1 MNIGVG
7 VAREFEYWIFR
18 REYSISVYRK
28 HFFLFLFHFCNFIF
42 SAQYEMFIRLI
53 HLLLYAS
60 TQSIVLLKLNV
71 KAKLFAFIHQ
81 NAKEIK
87 VQKLQPSELLET
99 RNKALVIKRPCS

>member
-28 HFFLFLFHFCNFIF
+28 HFFLFLFLFHFCNFIF

-60 TQSIVLLKLNV
+60 TQSIILQKLNV

-87 VQKLQPSELLET
+87 VQKLQPSEL
-99 RNKALVIKRPCS
+99 